1 MKEINESDKNKS
13 DKPHKTHKPKEGQE
27 SPKFSERK
35 PKMKDRERPARNKNF
50 SSEKPPIEHVEDL
63 KPFERV
69 PKHPK
74 DKKALPKLSA
84 PALQEAILDLFRKNP
99 KQQFSARQI
108 IEKLDIS
115 NNRDA
120 VTHAIEQLEAS
131 GRLHTVQKQQAQ
143 QDEPQGKRPRIKQKD
158 NIPDTFR
165 DNALERKRKD
175 KKGSGTGKMME
186 GIVDM
191 TKSGSAFI
199 VCEGVEEDIF
209 IHNRNMNSAM
219 NGDKVQLELRPPKGR
234 RQEGIITKVLERAHE
249 QLIGIFRQTRKFHVV
264 VPDKMGAPEVRVSEN
279 DTLNAQEGEKVV
291 VKITSWG
298 SGDEPILR
306 GVITTILGAPGTRD
320 IDMKSILIDNG
331 FNIVFP
337 SEVLEQA
344 NEISAE
350 ISETEISKRRDF
362 RNITTFTIDPED
374 AKDFDD
380 ALSFKVLGNGH
391 IEVGVHIADVAHYL
405 KPNTPLDK
413 EAYLRATSVYLV
425 DRVCPMLPE
434 RLSNNLCSL
443 RPREEKL
450 TFSAVF
456 EFSDVGEG
464 KYKIVNRW
472 FGKTIINSNR
482 RFTYEEAQKVLE
494 TQEGQ
499 FADELAKLNEIAL
512 YLRKKRFKDGA
523 VNFETDEVRFRLD
536 DTGAPVEAYIKARK
550 EAHLLIEDF
559 MLLANREVS
568 AYVSKKEKLE
578 IPFIYRTHDLP
589 NMEKLEEFALFARE
603 MGVKINLDTPKK
615 IAASI
620 NSLMLKTESD
630 PRLKLLAPIAIRCMA
645 KAEYSTTNIGHY
657 GLSFEHYSHFT
668 SPIRR
673 YSDVIAHRIL
683 EDNLDKITRHDKERL
698 DAECKHIS
706 KQERKAAECEREST
720 KYYQV
725 EYLKSR
731 VGIVFEGQISGMVDR
746 GIFVELRD
754 NRCEGLISF
763 DRLGEPFEVA
773 PNRLTARGLKTGK
786 VYRMGDAL
794 KVRILSANLE
804 KRQIEMDIVLQ

>member
-1 MKEINESDKNKS
+1 MKEFNKFDKNKS
-13 DKPHKTHKPKEGQE
+13 DKPHKTKKPKSEQE
-27 SPKFSERK
+27 SPKFSNQNGSKERSF
-35 PKMKDRERPARNKNF
+35 RPKNF
-50 SSEKPPIEHVEDL
+50 SSEKPPIEHIEDL
-63 KPFERV
+63 KPFEKV

-74 DKKALPKLSA
+74 EKQNLPKLSA

-99 KQQFSARQI
+99 KQPFSARQI

-120 VTHAIEQLEAS
+120 VTHALEQLESS
-131 GRLHTVQKQQAQ
+131 GRLHAIQRQNAP
-143 QDEPQGKRPRIKQKD
+143 QDTGAGQGKRPRMNKKEDTLD
-158 NIPDTFR
+158 NFKENSP
-165 DNALERKRKD
+165 ERKG
-175 KKGSGTGKMME
+175 KKGDKTGKILE

-199 VCEGVEEDIF
+199 VCEGVEQDIF
-209 IHNRNMNSAM
+209 IHNRNMHSAM
-219 NGDKVQLELRPPKGR
+219 NGDRVQLELRPQKGGR
-234 RQEGIITKVLERAHE
+234 RQEGIIMQVLERAHE
-249 QLIGIFRQTRKFHVV
+249 QLIGVFRQTRKFNVV
-264 VPDKMGAPEVRVSEN
+264 VPDKMGAPEVRVGEE
-279 DTLNAQEGEKVV
+279 DCLNAVDGEKVV

-298 SGDEPILR
+298 SGNEPILR

-320 IDMKSILIDNG
+320 IEMKSILIDNG

-337 SEVLEQA
+337 PEVLQQTAAISSFISDE
-344 NEISAE
+344 EIG
-350 ISETEISKRRDF
+350 KRRDF
-362 RNITTFTIDPED
+362 RDITTFTIDPED

-380 ALSFKVLGNGH
+380 ALSFKVLGHGH
-391 IEVGVHIADVAHYL
+391 IEVGIHIADVSHYV
-405 KPNTPLDK
+405 KPNTALDK

-443 RPREEKL
+443 RPREDKL

-456 EFSDVGEG
+456 EFSDLGEG

-472 FGKTIINSNR
+472 FGKTIIHSNR
-482 RFTYEEAQKVLE
+482 RFTYEEAQKILE

-512 YLRKKRFKDGA
+512 FLRKKRFKDGA

-536 DTGAPVEAYIKARK
+536 ETGAPIEAYIKTRK
-550 EAHLLIEDF
+550 EANLLIEDF

-568 AYVSKKEKLE
+568 AYIGKKEKLE
-578 IPFIYRTHDLP
+578 IPFIYRIHDLP
-589 NMEKLEEFALFARE
+589 NMEKLEEFANFAKE
-603 MGVKINLDTPKK
+603 MGMKINLDTPKK

-620 NSLMLKTESD
+620 NSLMLKSEKE

-657 GLSFEHYSHFT
+657 GLAFEYYSHFT

-683 EDNLDKITRHDKERL
+683 EDNLDKISRHDKERVE
-698 DAECKHIS
+698 AECKHIS

-720 KYYQV
+720 KFYQV

-794 KVRILSANLE
+794 KVRVLSANLE
-804 KRQIEMDIVLQ
+804 KRQIEMDVVF